1 MGRKLSTY
9 EANDGKGYCEVH
21 FDFKEEYAYIKYFD
35 DTGKKF
41 YTEDHQNQSIEEV
54 NRHARK
60 WAEGYEN
67 IEKDL
72 H

>member
-9 EANDGKGYCEVH
+9 EANDGRGYCEVH
-21 FDFKEEYAYIKYFD
+21 FNFKEEYAYIKYFD

-41 YTEDHQNQSIEEV
+41 YTEDHHDKAIHDV
-54 NRHARK
+54 NRHARM
-60 WAEGYEN
+60 WAEGYEK

-72 H
+72 Y